1 MIRFSSDPQ
10 DVFTVSFFSSPSGEL
25 QAASFTHENLTAGVA
40 SARALLPL
48 SGAISPLDTIVS
60 AHSLSTAYGR
70 AVAYTA
76 IYEGT
81 NFATLKSSQLIN
93 SDEGSCRGMLH
104 FGYI

>member
-1 MIRFSSDPQ
+1 M
-10 DVFTVSFFSSPSGEL
+10 
-25 QAASFTHENLTAGVA
+25 
-40 SARALLPL
+40 LPL

-81 NFATLKSSQLIN
+81 NFATLKSSQLVNAYESAYHGARCHVLIK
-93 SDEGSCRGMLH
+93 
-104 FGYI
+104 I